1 MDMPSIQ
8 GKDMD
13 GFCGRWIL
21 KQKSLLGGPAPGT
34 TFPPF
39 SQDLPHF
46 KRRLL
51 STSLDLRPKCKF
63 LSEPDCN
70 QEYQEESLFESPQ
83 TSGDCNNHDEDYL
96 FEFDIGSPAS
106 SGEGSG
112 DIGSDFDGNTV
123 INVIEN
129 EALDFPERRFSIS
142 SDASSSCSHRK
153 ENGGSVDGF
162 STIFGSISSGLGS
175 EKRLQD
181 DDFDED
187 ERLEGLSVEPNG
199 WKENCAI
206 YLGGKDPS
214 QRSPEGGCATPIL
227 AVSPHDSP
235 LVSPDSCL
243 DEENLLDDQNFCI
256 ECATELSYQSNHEVS
271 KETPTTVLSEANKDT
286 ELAWPEPTEPAQPQ
300 PRSEEVIKRISE
312 TINEPS
318 IKEPKIKVSSPEPE
332 KVEINPNLHVSTD
345 KLNTLLGQLEVD
357 KLYPNQDK
365 DEEEDLLASPTPIQ
379 RQDSVY
385 EKPKLRK
392 CSSLRTGRT
401 PPVTPGGRKIVRFA
415 DILGLDLSEVKIFA
429 DEIPRIPKAAFEDL
443 DVNLSDYEI
452 GSPVVKKTFIPPQL
466 PLTTS
471 LVPMFNQP
479 GGTPNFFET
488 VLDNKICLENAFM
501 DGPSAVFGIV
511 RVLNISFHKSV
522 TVRWTVN
529 DWSTSTD
536 TPCEY
541 VQGSSSGNTDKFSF
555 KLVTANLTVG
565 SRLQFCL
572 KYDCA
577 GEHWDSNGGAN
588 YVFQVFL
595 NSNPSS
601 RNIPMARAQPIAT
614 RNTPRPF
621 RLASHSPS
629 QHGDDPWLRFM

>member
-1 MDMPSIQ
+1 MDMPNIK
-8 GKDMD
+8 GTDTE

-39 SQDLPHF
+39 THNLPHF
-46 KRRLL
+46 KGRLL
-51 STSLDLRPKCKF
+51 STSLDLRPKCKC
-63 LSEPDCN
+63 LSEPDFN
-70 QEYQEESLFESPQ
+70 QDYQEESLLESPE

-106 SGEGSG
+106 SDEGGG
-112 DIGSDFDGNTV
+112 DLVSDFETNTV
-123 INVIEN
+123 INVIES
-129 EALDFPERRFSIS
+129 EGLDVLGRRFSIS

-153 ENGGSVDGF
+153 ENGGSLDGF

-175 EKRLQD
+175 EKRIHGD
-181 DDFDED
+181 EFDED
-187 ERLEGLSVEPNG
+187 ERLEGLSVDPNG

-214 QRSPEGGCATPIL
+214 QRSSEGGCATPIL
-227 AVSPHDSP
+227 ASSPNDSP
-235 LVSPDSCL
+235 IVSPDSCL
-243 DEENLLDDQNFCI
+243 DEENLLDDQNFCS
-256 ECATELSYQSNHEVS
+256 ECATEHSYQSNHEIFQ
-271 KETPTTVLSEANKDT
+271 ETPTTVLSELKA
-286 ELAWPEPTEPAQPQ
+286 PGIEPAQPQ
-300 PRSEEVIKRISE
+300 PRSEEVIQRVSE
-312 TINEPS
+312 KINEPS
-318 IKEPKIKVSSPEPE
+318 IQEPKIKVSSPEPE

-379 RQDSVY
+379 RRDSVY
-385 EKPKLRK
+385 ERPKLRK

-401 PPVTPGGRKIVRFA
+401 PPVTPGCRKIVRFA
-415 DILGLDLSEVKIFA
+415 DILGLDLSEVKIFS

-452 GSPVVKKTFIPPQL
+452 GSPVTKKNFLPPN
-466 PLTTS
+466 PPSALTTS

-488 VLDNKICLENAFM
+488 VLDSKICLENAFM
-501 DGPSAVFGIV
+501 DGPAAIFGVV

-536 TPCEY
+536 TACEY
-541 VQGSSSGNTDKFSF
+541 VKGSSSGNTDKFSF
-555 KLVTANLTVG
+555 KLVTSTLAVG

-577 GEHWDSNGGAN
+577 GEHWDSNGGTN

-601 RNIPMARAQPIAT
+601 RNFPMPRAQPIAT